1 MADRDA
7 ELSQGSDIEVDYK
20 KENERIDLD
29 DGNVDRIDREVNFGD
44 DDDWLINLIEEDSD
58 FTEFLRFQN
67 KWMTEDFH
75 PRTQKHYSRTCFK
88 RPLVGES
95 KTGHIRQ
102 VATYSRFQHEN

>member
-75 PRTQKHYSRTCFK
+75 PRTQKRY
-88 RPLVGES
+88 
-95 KTGHIRQ
+95 
-102 VATYSRFQHEN
+102 N

>member
-29 DGNVDRIDREVNFGD
+29 DENVDRIDREVNFGD

-58 FTEFLRFQN
+58 NETEFLRFQN

-75 PRTQKHYSRTCFK
+75 PRTQKRY
-88 RPLVGES
+88 
-95 KTGHIRQ
+95 
-102 VATYSRFQHEN
+102 N